1 MSLSVLLVP
10 FAISTTLTAI
20 SSIAAA
26 LNNLNTSVDS
36 ELGEKESEKTSKI
49 IYEVIETDMKDLEL
63 LNKSV
68 EYFKYDI
75 KIGEKTTELQ
85 SDLVFFINENGNFSV
100 MYNKKKK
107 SEYLPVISEIR
118 EEYGKKVQEQRPQVQ
133 GINCIL
139 HIYLVFLHSCSVT
152 LLFSYYIYKPYFLRN
167 APKQS

>member
-118 EEYGKKVQEQRPQVQ
+118 EEYGKKVQEQVYENVLKNHKEQ
-133 GINCIL
+133 GFIL
-139 HIYLVFLHSCSVT
+139 ENEVIEEDDSIT
-152 LLFSYYIYKPYFLRN
+152 LTFDTGDR
-167 APKQS
+167 

>member
-36 ELGEKESEKTSKI
+36 ELEEKESEKTSKI

-118 EEYGKKVQEQRPQVQ
+118 EEYGKKVQEQVYENVLKNHKEQ
-133 GINCIL
+133 GFIL
-139 HIYLVFLHSCSVT
+139 ENEVIEEDDSIT
-152 LLFSYYIYKPYFLRN
+152 LTFDTGDR
-167 APKQS
+167 

>member
-36 ELGEKESEKTSKI
+36 ELEEKESEKTSKI

-68 EYFKYDI
+68 EYFKYDV

-118 EEYGKKVQEQRPQVQ
+118 EEYGKKVQEQVYENVLKNHKEQ
-133 GINCIL
+133 GFIL
-139 HIYLVFLHSCSVT
+139 ENEVIEEDDSIT
-152 LLFSYYIYKPYFLRN
+152 LTFDTGVR
-167 APKQS
+167 

>member
-20 SSIAAA
+20 SSIAVA

-36 ELGEKESEKTSKI
+36 ELEEKESEKTSKI

-118 EEYGKKVQEQRPQVQ
+118 EEYGKKVQEQVYENVLKNHKEQ
-133 GINCIL
+133 GFIL
-139 HIYLVFLHSCSVT
+139 ENEVIEEDDSIT
-152 LLFSYYIYKPYFLRN
+152 LTFDTGDR
-167 APKQS
+167 